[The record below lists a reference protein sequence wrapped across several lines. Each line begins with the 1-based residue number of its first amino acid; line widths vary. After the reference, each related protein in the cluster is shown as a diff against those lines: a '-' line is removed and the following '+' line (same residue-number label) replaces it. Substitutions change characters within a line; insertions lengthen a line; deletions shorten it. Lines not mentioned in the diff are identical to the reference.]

1 MSCVGLTPEQCW
13 QKLLN
18 DAYVLNNICLS
29 QNTKNQV
36 IYDLLSG
43 MIDSVYGANSLIYTV
58 PDCTGFANAS
68 SGFMAAWLASN
79 RGGFTSRPTCQ
90 ACRTM
95 ILYNT
100 QTGIMYT
107 FMNCVDD
114 GNGYYELSNLDP
126 TNDVNWTRSY
136 RETGSSYDAQLW
148 GWEASYVRAGQQYG
162 ESYARAVESNMKFG
176 NPVIRDATMTG
187 LITYDGTA
195 GSFVLPIGVY
205 QIQSDFSV
213 VPLIAG
219 VSIDTNQ
226 IYVTGWHDL
235 YTSTSVYLYRSASS
249 QSGGTY
255 LRGMGVNQSLSYITT
270 GILNVTVTGTPMTVY
285 PRIYWSSF
293 RHFNGDSN
301 GTGNLYILP
310 QHSTGSLK
318 INKVG

>member
-136 RETGSSYDAQLW
+136 RETGSSYDGQLW
-148 GWEASYVRAGQQYG
+148 GWEASYIRAGRTTEGYNTEVQ
-162 ESYARAVESNMKFG
+162 STMVFD
-176 NPVIRDATMTG
+176 NPVIRDAGLTG
-187 LITYDGTA
+187 LITYNGTA
-195 GSFVLPIGVY
+195 GSIVLPVGSYQLRSHFTAYTVCTVNNGVK
-205 QIQSDFSV
+205 
-213 VPLIAG
+213 
-219 VSIDTNQ
+219 
-226 IYVTGWHDL
+226 GWHDF
-235 YTSTSVYLYRSASS
+235 YTSTNIYLK
-249 QSGGTY
+249 QGSGTTPTY
-255 LRGMGVNQSLSYITT
+255 TGYWGVNYSMHTIDT
-270 GILNVTVTGTPMTVY
+270 GIIEFSVTGTPMTIY
-285 PRIYWSSF
+285 PRVFYTAISGNGYSEMYRNYPSS
-293 RHFNGDSN
+293 
-301 GTGNLYILP
+301 I
-310 QHSTGSLK
+310 Q

>member
-148 GWEASYVRAGQQYG
+148 GWEASYVRDGQG
-162 ESYARAVESNMKFG
+162 VEEYASQVVSNMRFA

-205 QIQSDFSV
+205 QIRSDFSCSPTV
-213 VPLIAG
+213 GGGGTSPNNLRCE
-219 VSIDTNQ
+219 
-226 IYVTGWHDL
+226 GWHDL
-235 YTSTSVYLYRSASS
+235 YTSTSVYLYRSVSS
-249 QSGGTY
+249 QNAGTS
-255 LRGMGVNQSLSYITT
+255 LRGMGMTQSLSYITT

-285 PRIYWSSF
+285 PRIYWITI
-293 RHFNGDSN
+293 NATTGEPGGG
-301 GTGNLYILP
+301 GTQRIYP
-310 QHSTGSLK
+310 HHSTGSIK

>member
-148 GWEASYVRAGQQYG
+148 GWEASYLRAGQPY
-162 ESYARAVESNMKFG
+162 ESYSNAVTNAMRFA
-176 NPVIRDATMTG
+176 NPVIRDAGLTG
-187 LITYDGTA
+187 LLTYDGTA
-195 GSFVLPIGVY
+195 GSIVLPVGSY
-205 QIQSDFSV
+205 QLQSTV
-213 VPLIAG
+213 AG
-219 VSIDTNQ
+219 YVRYTASGANGNTNH
-226 IYVTGWHDL
+226 YVQGWHDIF
-235 YTSTSVYLYRSASS
+235 TSTSIYLQR
-249 QSGGTY
+249 GTGTTPTQRALGKLVSLLY
-255 LRGMGVNQSLSYITT
+255 LDT
-270 GILNVTVTGTPMTVY
+270 GILSFTVTGTSMTIY
-285 PRIYWSSF
+285 PRILHATYEELNGNYVAASSVF
-293 RHFNGDSN
+293 DIYPFNMV
-301 GTGNLYILP
+301 
-310 QHSTGSLK
+310 GSIK

>member
-136 RETGSSYDAQLW
+136 RETGSSYDAQVW
-148 GWEASYVRAGQQYG
+148 GWEARYVRTGQTQEG
-162 ESYARAVESNMKFG
+162 YAHNTTNNMRFS
-176 NPVIRDATMTG
+176 NPVIRDSGLTG
-187 LITYDGTA
+187 LFTYDGTV
-195 GSFVLPIGVY
+195 GSIILPVGSY
-205 QIQSDFSV
+205 QLLSSFSHYKSGNTTPSDANTSF
-213 VPLIAG
+213 
-219 VSIDTNQ
+219 
-226 IYVTGWHDL
+226 TGWHDI
-235 YTSTSVYLYRSASS
+235 YTSTNIYLSS
-249 QSGGTY
+249 
-255 LRGMGVNQSLSYITT
+255 GVITT
-270 GILNVTVTGTPMTVY
+270 PTSRLLGRHYDFIFFTTRILEFTVTGTPMTIY
-285 PRIYWSSF
+285 PR
-293 RHFNGDSN
+293 
-301 GTGNLYILP
+301 LYFLP
-310 QHSTGSLK
+310 SGGSTQNHTLWITENHVEGSIR